1 MTQPTIASPPVKTDT
16 PLRFPLAT
24 YRQVQREVARQLSR
38 VRHATLW
45 LILALLLLSAG
56 AYASVLV
63 PQLMGQIVDLVTGRS
78 ARSMWQLS
86 ATLLAAAITGAVLS
100 ASGFYLV
107 SRLAERVIA
116 NLRQD
121 MIGTA
126 LGLPTHRVEDAGAGD
141 LVSRSTDDVAELSAA
156 VTETIPTLT
165 TSLFTV
171 VATVIALFA
180 LDWQFLV
187 IPVLVAPVYYVAA
200 RLYLRKAP
208 RRYADERAAMAERAR
223 RVLEAI
229 RGRATVR
236 AYSMEDRMHTE
247 IAGASWSVVLKAVRA
262 RTTMLILNVWM
273 LVAEFLMLALALA
286 VGYHL
291 VATDALTVGAVTGAV
306 LMIIRLRG
314 PLNMFMRVL
323 DVVQSGYASL
333 ARVVGVVTDPPV
345 PVPDSGV
352 DAPRGHVELRGVG
365 FSYGGSWAVR
375 DIDFTINPGETVAIV
390 GASGA
395 GKTTVAALLAGL
407 LVPDAGEVLVDG
419 HPVSSLSDRERIARL
434 AMVSQ
439 EVHLFSG
446 TLRQDMTLANPD
458 ASDAEL
464 LSALDLVHARSWF
477 DRLPGGLDTVVGARG
492 IQLEPVAAQQ
502 LALAR
507 VLLLDPA
514 IIIMDEATA
523 EAGSAGAGA
532 LEAAA
537 EVVTRDRSALVVA
550 HRLDQAS
557 RADTILVMESGQV
570 VEEGSHDQLLARGG
584 SYHRQWSAWTAGRRA
599 EDTGPDPAVADVVA
613 GAVSEG
619 SGPREDHAVA
629 VGVLD
634 HQDPPATPRLRPPV
648 LHPGRGEARGDGV
661 HLIDVDHHG

>member
-1 MTQPTIASPPVKTDT
+1 MTQPSIASPPVKTDT

-24 YRQVQREVARQLSR
+24 YRQVQREVARQLSG

-45 LILALLLLSAG
+45 LILALLLLSVG

-78 ARSMWQLS
+78 GRSMWQLS

-187 IPVLVAPVYYVAA
+187 IPVIVAPVYYVAA

-375 DIDFTINPGETVAIV
+375 GIDFTINPGETVAIV

-446 TLRQDMTLANPD
+446 TLRQDMTLAKPE
-458 ASDAEL
+458 ATDAEL

-557 RADTILVMESGQV
+557 RADTILVMDSGQV
-570 VEEGSHDQLLARGG
+570 VEAGSHDQLLARGG
-584 SYHRQWSAWTAGRRA
+584 IYHRQWSAWTAGRRA
-599 EDTGPDPAVADVVA
+599 EDASRGTGVADVV
-613 GAVSEG
+613 
-619 SGPREDHAVA
+619 
-629 VGVLD
+629 VGGHRNGL
-634 HQDPPATPRLRPPV
+634 
-648 LHPGRGEARGDGV
+648 
-661 HLIDVDHHG
+661 